1 MSSQTET
8 LEEFAERMK
17 RDWNDRARENAKWY
31 VNTARLDQ
39 TEEEFDASGAR
50 EMEVLVLP
58 ELSLM
63 TQGRD
68 PKLLKFLE
76 IGCGIGRMTK
86 HLAAIFGEVH
96 STDVSGAMIAQAR
109 ERLRDLPNIR
119 FHETSGVDFAALPDD
134 YFDIVFSAYVFQ
146 HVPDKEVIVSN
157 IRDAWRVTRPGGLLK
172 LHTNGVEAAEYESLE
187 KDTWAGATFSE
198 SEIRA
203 LARDLGAQLVGIYGA
218 GTGYCWTTLR
228 KRTTTSGMR
237 APQPRIEF
245 YARSDNQAI
254 RRIPTGGDDAWL
266 SLVVTGLDRELP
278 ELIDAN
284 SLIIEIN
291 DRPVSPRYV
300 GRVRPHFEEEL
311 RRGLGFPLDLLT
323 YIEAGI
329 PAGTASGIA
338 KVKIKLPGGEVSPP
352 FEVQLEDAR
361 PPAPIIFTVRNAHDH
376 GTNIH
381 VPEASGPKS
390 RMLISVV
397 GLDETANCD
406 NVRVKIGD
414 CVVTPSFVG
423 FVTDIADYRVDVQ
436 LPGDIEPGLTTLRV
450 QFGDLESAEVKLE
463 IKS

>member
-1 MSSQTET
+1 
-8 LEEFAERMK
+8 MK

-31 VNTARLDQ
+31 VNTAKLDQ

-50 EMEVLVLP
+50 EMEILVLP

-63 TQGRD
+63 TQSRD
-68 PKLLKFLE
+68 PKLLEFLE
-76 IGCGIGRMTK
+76 IGCGVGRMTK

-96 STDVSGAMIAQAR
+96 STDVSGEMIAQAR
-109 ERLRDLPNIR
+109 ERLCEFPNVH
-119 FHETSGVDFAALPDD
+119 FHETSGIDFAALQDD
-134 YFDIVFSAYVFQ
+134 YFDVVFSAYVFQ

-198 SEIRA
+198 NEIRA
-203 LARDLGAQLVGIYGA
+203 LARDLGAQLVSIYGA
-218 GTGYCWTTLR
+218 GTGYCWMTLR
-228 KRTTTSGMR
+228 KRATTSGMR
-237 APQPRIEF
+237 ARQPRIEF
-245 YARSDNQAI
+245 YARSDNPAI
-254 RRIPTGGDDAWL
+254 KLIPTGGDNAWL
-266 SLVVTGLDRELP
+266 SLVVTRLDRELA
-278 ELIDAN
+278 DAN
-284 SLIIEIN
+284 SLTVEIN
-291 DRPVSPRYV
+291 GQPVSPRYV

-323 YIEAGI
+323 YIEASI
-329 PAGTASGIA
+329 PAGIASGIA

-352 FEVQLEDAR
+352 FEVQLETAR
-361 PPAPIIFTVRNAHDH
+361 PPVPIIFTVRNAHDH
-376 GTNIH
+376 GTDIH
-381 VPEASGPKS
+381 ARGPKS

-414 CVVTPSFVG
+414 RVLSPIFVG

-436 LPGDIEPGLTTLRV
+436 LPDDIKPGQTTLSVR
-450 QFGDLESAEVKLE
+450 FGNLESAEVRLE